1 MKIIGHRGAK
11 GLAPE
16 NTAASFEAAIANGV
30 DAIETDVRVTN
41 DGFPVIVHNAHAH
54 GRSGEKFHI
63 AHVRHSQAK
72 EHIEELMTLEDAI
85 RCVNRRVPLWL
96 EIKAGVPTDGVIL
109 IIKKML
115 QHGWQPND
123 FKFLS
128 FDFKI
133 LKELHEALPDIDLVV
148 NEMWSGVRASYRARV
163 LGTKQIDI
171 FSRVLW
177 GGFIRSMSKRGYKL
191 YTFPLND
198 IKKARRWQKA
208 GLAGVITDYP
218 DRFEGKK

>member
-16 NTAASFEAAIANGV
+16 NTEASFEAAIAQGV

-41 DGFPVIVHNAHAH
+41 DGFPVIVHNAHAKS
-54 GRSGEKFHI
+54 RAGEKFKI
-63 AHVRHSQAK
+63 AHVGHSHVQDS
-72 EHIEELMTLEDAI
+72 IDGLMTLEDAV

-96 EIKAGVPTDGVIL
+96 ELKAGVPTDGIIVIL
-109 IIKKML
+109 KKL
-115 QHGWQPND
+115 LEEGWQPKD

-133 LKELHEALPDIDLVV
+133 LKDLHEALPDIDIVV

-163 LGTKQIDI
+163 LGTKEIDI

-177 GGFIRSMSKRGYKL
+177 TGFIRSVSKRGYKL

-198 IKKARRWQKA
+198 AKKARRWQKA

-218 DRFEGKK
+218 DRFKDLK